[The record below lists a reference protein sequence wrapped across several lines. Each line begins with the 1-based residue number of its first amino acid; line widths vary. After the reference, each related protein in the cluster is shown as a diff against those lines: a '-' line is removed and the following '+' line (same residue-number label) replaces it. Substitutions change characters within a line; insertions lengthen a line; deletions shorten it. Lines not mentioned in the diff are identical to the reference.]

1 MSIRTWQVED
11 RPRER
16 LLNKGSEALSDAE
29 LLALFLGTGLQG
41 SNAVE
46 LSRQLIKQAGS
57 LRQLLDM
64 PAQELK
70 KLPGLG
76 VARVALLKGALE
88 LAQRYLVAELKR
100 NEGLS
105 CATDAGNFLVA
116 KLRGYSYE
124 VFSAIFLDQRHR
136 VITYEELFKGT
147 LNAAAVYPREV
158 VVRSLLHGAAAVIFA
173 HNHPSGMAEP
183 SPADVE
189 VTERLREAL
198 HLVEVRVLDHFIIGD
213 GGWVSMAERGWR

>member
-1 MSIRTWQVED
+1 
-11 RPRER
+11 
-16 LLNKGSEALSDAE
+16 
-29 LLALFLGTGLQG
+29 
-41 SNAVE
+41 
-46 LSRQLIKQAGS
+46 
-57 LRQLLDM
+57 
-64 PAQELK
+64 
-70 KLPGLG
+70 
-76 VARVALLKGALE
+76 
-88 LAQRYLVAELKR
+88 
-100 NEGLS
+100 
-105 CATDAGNFLVA
+105 VA